1 MPRVII
7 IDEPELGLHPYAI
20 DQLTEMMK
28 DASLHAQIIVA
39 TQSPALI
46 DSFDADDVTVVERDE
61 DNQCTVARKLNGHD
75 YSEWLK
81 EYTISELWNKNVIGG
96 RPV

>member
-1 MPRVII
+1 MI
-7 IDEPELGLHPYAI
+7 
-20 DQLTEMMK
+20 K

-46 DSFDADDVTVVERDE
+46 DGFDADDVTVVERDE
-61 DNQCTVARKLNGHD
+61 NAQCTIARKLNGKD
-75 YSEWLK
+75 YSEWLN
-81 EYTISELWNKNVIGG
+81 EYSLSELWDKNVIGG